1 MELGIT
7 IHLTD
12 TCIDVRDLAI
22 EAEVRG
28 FTSLYVPEH
37 THIPSSQATPV
48 PMGGDLPV
56 DVYPRSLDPIAAL
69 SAAAAVT
76 SVIRVGTGVSL
87 VAQHHPITLAKATA
101 TIDLLSAGRFVMGVG
116 YGWNREEMAH
126 HGVDYATRRARVRE
140 TMLAVRELWTT
151 EQAEFHGQFINF
163 EPSWSWPKPLQQ
175 PGPPV
180 MIGGAAGPTLFDQVA
195 EYADGWMPIGGAGVR
210 TALDGLREACDFR
223 DRDADELTVVPFGT
237 VPDKGKLDYYAGLGI
252 EEVVLRVPSASRD
265 EVLTVLDEYARF
277 VC

>member
-1 MELGIT
+1 MDLGIT

-12 TCIDVRDLAI
+12 TCIDVRDLAV
-22 EAEVRG
+22 EAEARG

-101 TIDLLSAGRFVMGVG
+101 TIDLLSAGRFVMGIG
-116 YGWNREEMAH
+116 YGWNREEMVH
-126 HGVDYATRRARVRE
+126 HGVDYETRRARVRE

-163 EPSWSWPKPLQQ
+163 EPSWSWPKPLQK

-180 MIGGAAGPTLFDQVA
+180 MIGGAAGPILLDQVA
-195 EYADGWMPIGGAGVR
+195 EYADGWIPIGGAGVR
-210 TALDGLREACDFR
+210 TALDGLRKACDSR
-223 DRDADELTVVPFGT
+223 DRDVDEVTVVPFGT
-237 VPDKGKLDYYAGLGI
+237 IPDQGKLDYYAGLGI

-277 VC
+277 LG